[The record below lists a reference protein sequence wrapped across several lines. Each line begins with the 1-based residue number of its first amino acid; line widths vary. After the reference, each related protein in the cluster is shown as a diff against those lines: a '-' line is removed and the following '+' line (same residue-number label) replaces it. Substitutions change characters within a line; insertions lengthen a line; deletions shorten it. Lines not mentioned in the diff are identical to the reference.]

1 MKSTLVHPWMIDPR
15 DGLPLRSLGVR
26 KDGRAIWPIMGA
38 AEDEDDDD
46 DDGVTGDDAGKGGDE
61 DDEDDGDED
70 PWAGKSEAELKT
82 ELAKLKAAGDR
93 TRREAEA
100 WRKKATGKVAPP
112 PKPKTAPV
120 PANKNGT
127 FTKEELDAQREE
139 AREDGRSG
147 LMPTL
152 IRTAAEGRLERAG
165 LSLPED
171 GDAREA
177 KLTRVIKLIDTDTV
191 EVDDNGRLIGLD
203 DAVDALKADYPEL
216 FKGKAR
222 APRPGNTS
230 GGKGTGGKPKTAT
243 ELQMEHAFGRS

>member
-1 MKSTLVHPWMIDPR
+1 MTNTLVHPWMIDPR
-15 DGLPLRSLGVR
+15 DGLPLRALGVR
-26 KDGRAIWPIMGA
+26 KNGRAIFPIMGA
-38 AEDEDDDD
+38 SEDEDDEGDE
-46 DDGVTGDDAGKGGDE
+46 VTGDGGAGGDE
-61 DDEDDGDED
+61 DEDDEGDED

-100 WRKKATGKVAPP
+100 WRKKATGKTTP
-112 PKPKTAPV
+112 PKPAP
-120 PANKNGT
+120 PKPTGKGDT

-139 AREDGRSG
+139 AQEAARAG

-152 IRTAAEGRLERAG
+152 IRTAAEAKLERAG
-165 LSLPED
+165 LTLPED
-171 GDAREA
+171 PGERAA
-177 KLTRVIKLIDTDTV
+177 KLRRVMKLVDTEAVD
-191 EVDDNGRLIGLD
+191 VDDQGDLLGLD

-222 APRPGNTS
+222 APRPGNVS
-230 GGKGTGGKPKTAT
+230 GGKGSNGKPKTAT